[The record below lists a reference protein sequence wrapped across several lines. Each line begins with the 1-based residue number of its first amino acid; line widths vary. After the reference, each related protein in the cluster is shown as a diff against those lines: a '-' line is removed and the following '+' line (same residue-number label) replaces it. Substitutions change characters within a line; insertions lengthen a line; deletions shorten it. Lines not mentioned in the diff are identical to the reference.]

1 MNESVYRIEIY
12 HNYNIIIIIFQQD
25 QNIRTY
31 FWFVVMTNG
40 RYYNQVVGE
49 EQLLGTVKPV
59 MVEKKLTDKTSFRP
73 ICLLGF
79 V

>member
-1 MNESVYRIEIY
+1 
-12 HNYNIIIIIFQQD
+12 
-25 QNIRTY
+25 
-31 FWFVVMTNG
+31 MTNG

>member
-1 MNESVYRIEIY
+1 MNESVYHIEIY
-12 HNYNIIIIIFQQD
+12 HNYNIIIVIFQQD

-49 EQLLGTVKPV
+49 EQLLGTVKLV
-59 MVEKKLTDKTSFRP
+59 MAEKK
-73 ICLLGF
+73 
-79 V
+79 